1 MQATDFTQDSPGRL
15 LQVPGGTVAFV
26 PKPMPREVAL
36 GPAEVRLLSEADYT
50 LGRLAGAAGR
60 LVNPYLI
67 GQPLLRREAILSSR
81 IEGTFTTPEQLV
93 LLEAGVP
100 PAGQDARASADTRE
114 VLNYVR
120 AMERGLELLRTIPV
134 SLRLVRE
141 LHAVLLEGVRGEQD
155 RPGEFR
161 TVQNYIGSQHAPI
174 TEARFVPPPV
184 TEMREAL
191 DLWERDLHL
200 QPEPLPLL
208 VRVAVSHYQFEAIH
222 PFRDGN
228 GRVGRL
234 LIPLL
239 LCAHQRLTDP
249 LLFMSAYFERHRDEY
264 VHLLLRVSTRGAWHE
279 WIAFFLRG
287 VAECAQEGQ
296 RLTDDLLALRE
307 RYHAAVRSAR
317 SSGLLG
323 TLIDDLFRLPSI
335 TIGRTTELLG
345 VTPASASSNLRKLQD
360 LGIVAEVTGRTRGQV
375 FVARDILNFVGRDLA
390 ASPSTLGPA

>member
-1 MQATDFTQDSPGRL
+1 MPVQ
-15 LQVPGGTVAFV
+15 GGGVAFA
-26 PKPMPREVAL
+26 PQPMPVELAL
-36 GPAEVRLLSEADYT
+36 ASDSIRLLSEADYA

-100 PAGQDARASADTRE
+100 TPGEDVRTAEDTRE

-120 AMERGLELLRTIPV
+120 AMEHGLVLLKTIPV
-134 SLRLVRE
+134 SLRLIRE
-141 LHAVLLEGVRGEQD
+141 VHQVLLDGVRGGQE
-155 RPGEFR
+155 RPGAFR
-161 TVQNYIGSQHAPI
+161 TEQNYIGSRGAAI
-174 TEARFVPPPV
+174 DDARFVPPPV
-184 TEMREAL
+184 PEMLVAL
-191 DLWERDLHL
+191 DQWERDLHRR
-200 QPEPLPLL
+200 PDPLPLI
-208 VRVAVSHYQFEAIH
+208 VRLALAHYQFETIH

-239 LCAHQRLTDP
+239 LCEHERLHDP
-249 LLFMSAYFERHRDEY
+249 LLYMSAFFDRHRLQY
-264 VHLLLRVSTRGAWHE
+264 VDLLLRVSTHGDWNA

-287 VAECAQEGQ
+287 VVECAQEGQ
-296 RLTDDLLALRE
+296 HLTDDLLALRE

-323 TLIDDLFRLPSI
+323 TLIDDLFRLPTI
-335 TIGRTTELLG
+335 TISRTTELLG
-345 VTPASASSNLRKLQD
+345 VTPAAASSNLRKLQA

-375 FVARDILNFVGRDLA
+375 FVAREILNFVGRDLA
-390 ASPSTLGPA
+390 APSSAPGPA

>member
-1 MQATDFTQDSPGRL
+1 
-15 LQVPGGTVAFV
+15 
-26 PKPMPREVAL
+26 MPREVAL

-60 LVNPYLI
+60 MVNPYLI
-67 GQPLLRREAILSSR
+67 RQPLLRREAILSSR

-134 SLRLVRE
+134 SLRLVRD
-141 LHAVLLEGVRGEQD
+141 LHAVLLDGVRGEQD

-174 TEARFVPPPV
+174 TDARFVPPPV
-184 TEMREAL
+184 PEMREAL

-208 VRVAVSHYQFEAIH
+208 VRLAVAHYQFEAIH

-249 LLFMSAYFERHRDEY
+249 LLFMSAYFERHQEEY
-264 VHLLLRVSTRGAWHE
+264 VDLLLRVSTRGAWQE

-296 RLTDDLLALRE
+296 KLTDDLLALRE

-345 VTPASASSNLRKLQD
+345 VTPASASSNLRKLQA

-375 FVARDILNFVGRDLA
+375 FVAREILDFVGRDLA
-390 ASPSTLGPA
+390 TRPPLLDAHDATPD